1 MSKFTPHPVDT
12 SGIVLGPE
20 LEALVEG
27 LARNVHDNWAAQRLR
42 DGWRLGT
49 ARDDVALEHPSLIP
63 YEALSE
69 SEKDYDRRT
78 VTETLKA
85 VLALGWRLEKP

>member
-1 MSKFTPHPVDT
+1 
-12 SGIVLGPE
+12 
-20 LEALVEG
+20 
-27 LARNVHDNWAAQRLR
+27 
-42 DGWRLGT
+42 LGT